1 MELSKLWI
9 NIISSTP
16 PWSQAPPPL
25 PLGGSAQTRAII
37 DSRFHG
43 GRFETPQQPHAERE
57 REETSP
63 TKVRFDGLS
72 STYLSTTWT
81 KVIYP
86 IRMDGMQAINFLSG

>member
-57 REETSP
+57 REKKLAP
-63 TKVRFDGLS
+63 QKLGLMAC
-72 STYLSTTWT
+72 LPL
-81 KVIYP
+81 IYQP
-86 IRMDGMQAINFLSG
+86 HGQK